1 MTREDITALI
11 LRHPAGPTVLAFA
24 SGGMISAAETVIQGH
39 RSGLGVSDADY
50 AAYSSH
56 LSVEDLPG
64 AE

>member
-11 LRHPAGPTVLAFA
+11 LCHPAGPTVLAFA
-24 SGGMISAAETVIQGH
+24 AGGMISAAQIIIQAH

-50 AAYSSH
+50 AAYSES
-56 LSVEDLPG
+56 LSVDHLPG

>member
-1 MTREDITALI
+1 MTRAQVTALI
-11 LRHPAGPTVLAFA
+11 LCHPAGPTVLAFA
-24 SGGMISAAETVIQGH
+24 AGGMISAAETVIQGH

-64 AE
+64 VQ